1 MHPTYTDFAKEGPKM
16 PADRGFTLIELM
28 ITVAIVAILAA
39 VALPSYSA
47 YVLRAN
53 ITDAVKGLSEMR
65 LKMEQYF
72 QDWRTFNTADANASC
87 QVAAGPAPVPKNTS
101 NFTFSCP
108 TLTANTYVIQA
119 TGIGS
124 MAGFVYT
131 IDQANVQAT
140 PSAPA
145 GWPAPCGI
153 RWLLKK
159 ADTCS

>member
-1 MHPTYTDFAKEGPKM
+1 ML
-16 PADRGFTLIELM
+16 ADRGFTLIELM

-72 QDWRTFNTADANASC
+72 QDNRKW
-87 QVAAGPAPVPKNTS
+87 AGGNPPPCDPAGGAPLPKNTS
-101 NFTFSCP
+101 NFTFACT
-108 TLTANTYVIQA
+108 TLTATAYTVTA

-124 MAGFVYT
+124 MTGFVYT

-140 PSAPA
+140 TSAPV
-145 GWPAPCGI
+145 GWPAPCGA
-153 RWLLKK
+153 RWLTKK
-159 ADTCS
+159 SDTCS